1 MSNSKR
7 ARKYRAIEHLEDGIK
22 AYLYINAV
30 LDTITDDEHPHAKLA
45 RFVAKATLNELIDT
59 YGTHNG
65 DQALQD
71 LAERINSNPE
81 SSDAV
86 QDGTAAVPS
95 L

>member
-7 ARKYRAIEHLEDGIK
+7 ARKFRAIEHLEDGIK
-22 AYLYINAV
+22 AYLYINAM

-45 RFVAKATLNELIDT
+45 RFVAKATLNELIHV
-59 YGTHNG
+59 YGTNNG
-65 DQALQD
+65 DQALEE
-71 LAERINSNPE
+71 LAERINSDPQG
-81 SSDAV
+81 SDAV